1 MFSLRP
7 VFKSSLALLVFFVP
21 SASVVVAQQQDV
33 ENATTLMPSDDNNI
47 NSSLLMTNYNAL
59 REEGQGFYLLESS
72 FLYEKPGSA
81 STSFAAVQWWCD
93 LEFSSEDATNNY
105 GYVGRAVFYF
115 LGSSLEDVVAQGGQ
129 TASGKKQAHSVSAVL
144 VPTLGI
150 FEGQFHAT
158 HDDWSFRYWDD
169 GSSTWPVLGWE
180 GHDEGDTRRNS
191 DTSAYSASGPFTK
204 ITPEEAA
211 TLLGMD
217 AVDMTPATCSKEYK
231 ATWDRTHVPDP
242 IKISVT
248 DLKENVAELQ
258 ADNKELMSEVAK
270 LQAGINELMSRM
282 AATEGSLTASGSGG
296 DGDGVDK
303 TSTSSPPFMAWYKHD
318 TMDNAMKSMMTVAVI
333 IGLVAVDFM

>member
-150 FEGQFHAT
+150 FEGQIHPT
-158 HDDWSFRYWDD
+158 HDDAIFRFWDD
-169 GSSTWPVLGWE
+169 GSATLPILGWE
-180 GHDEGDTRRNS
+180 GHDEGDTHPNA
-191 DTSAYSASGPFTK
+191 DTSALSLSGTITK
-204 ITPEEAA
+204 ITTGEAA
-211 TLLGMD
+211 KYLGMD
-217 AVDMTPATCSKEYK
+217 VADMAPATCSREYE
-231 ATWDRTHVPDP
+231 AAWNATHVPDP
-242 IKISVT
+242 IDTSMT
-248 DLKENVAELQ
+248 NLEETVAQLQ
-258 ADNKELMSEVAK
+258 ANNK
-270 LQAGINELMSRM
+270 ELMSRM
-282 AATEGSLTASGSGG
+282 AAIEGSLTANGSGD
-296 DGDGVDK
+296 DGEAPA
-303 TSTSSPPFMAWYKHD
+303 TSASPFMAWYEHATLD
-318 TMDNAMKSMMTVAVI
+318 VVVKSIMTVAVI
-333 IGLVAVDFM
+333 IGLVAIDFI